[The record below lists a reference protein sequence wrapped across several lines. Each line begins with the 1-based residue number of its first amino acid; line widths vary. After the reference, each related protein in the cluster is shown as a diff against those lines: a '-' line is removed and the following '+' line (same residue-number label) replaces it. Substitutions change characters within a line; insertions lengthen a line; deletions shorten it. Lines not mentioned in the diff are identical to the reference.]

1 MYVIY
6 DQDTA
11 KYYTGITW
19 DSSIK
24 TALQMTKLRAE
35 EMLESMKLKVA
46 RGWESGDYV
55 IIEVT

>member
-6 DQDTA
+6 DKDTE

-19 DSSIK
+19 DPSIK
-24 TALQMTKLRAE
+24 AALQMTILRAE

-55 IIEVT
+55 IKEV

>member
-6 DQDTA
+6 DKATE

-24 TALQMTKLRAE
+24 AALQMTKLRAE
-35 EMLESMKLKVA
+35 EMLESMNLKIA

-55 IIEVT
+55 ITEVK